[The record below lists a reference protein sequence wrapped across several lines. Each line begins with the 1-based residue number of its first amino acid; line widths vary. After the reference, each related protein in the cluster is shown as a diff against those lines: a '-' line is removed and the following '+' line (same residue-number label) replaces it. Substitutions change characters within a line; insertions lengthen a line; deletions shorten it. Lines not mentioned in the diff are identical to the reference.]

1 MPLVMR
7 ITDFDYRFVLET
19 LSPIDDGSGGHVETW
34 QAVTTLW
41 AKLVP
46 LSGEEAPVGASLR
59 SELTYE
65 AVLRYRGEVRPTM
78 RLKSSDRTLEITA
91 VFEGAR
97 PLRWPVC
104 HCREVPPQ

>member
-1 MPLVMR
+1 MR
-7 ITDFDYRFVLET
+7 IADFDRRFELEM
-19 LSPIDDGSGGHVETW
+19 LAAVDDGSGGHVETW
-34 QAVTTLW
+34 QVIATLW

-46 LSGEEAPVGASLR
+46 LSGDEAPAGASLR

-104 HCREVPPQ
+104 HCREVPLQ